1 MIKWVKL
8 CISNN
13 NDRVLWDEV
22 KKITKTNNSLPNVI
36 DDTTG
41 IVEISN
47 IFAEKYDTL
56 YNSVSFR
63 QQDLC
68 ALTREIATQITNAG
82 TNNTHNITVQ
92 DVKKAITKLKLGKK
106 EESGLFSNHF
116 IYGSERLMIMI
127 TLLFNS
133 MLVHGIAPDKL
144 ILGTMIPLIKDSRAS
159 KQNSDNYRAL
169 TLGTVLSKILDIVI
183 LNRQKDVLETSD
195 LQFGFKENLSTSMC
209 SFMVLETI
217 AYYKSKGSNAHVLLL
232 DASKAFD
239 RVDYIKL
246 FGKLGE
252 KGMCP
257 LTMRLLLNMYTNQ
270 KLQVKW
276 NNTKSHKFNVTN
288 GVRQGGVL
296 SPFLF
301 SLYVDELLVT
311 LKNNG
316 VGCHMGQYFVGAFG
330 YADDIILLCPS
341 LKGMREMVK
350 ICEEYAISHNILFNG
365 KKSKYLVFGNYK
377 YNVSL
382 SVNNEMVPRSESAL
396 HLGHLLHTKDTY
408 NQLTE
413 DAIKGF
419 NKSYYSFMARF
430 GTCNTS
436 TKNRLF
442 HQYCQSMYGSQL
454 WLLTSPSVNKMY
466 TKWRTYHRRVMSV
479 PSTTHCDMLPLIAE
493 NMSIETRL
501 DCKYIAFYKSIAT
514 SKKRIVN
521 YVARNRL
528 HEHASTMGKNMTYLM
543 DKYDIS
549 LDDILV
555 TSKKAMNKQCH
566 QKWLAK
572 VNAQY
577 HVNAHIVRELIM
589 VKENRLS
596 LNFTNDNY
604 NFSYDESKFIIDY
617 LCIN

>member
-1 MIKWVKL
+1 M
-8 CISNN
+8 
-13 NDRVLWDEV
+13 
-22 KKITKTNNSLPNVI
+22 
-36 DDTTG
+36 
-41 IVEISN
+41 
-47 IFAEKYDTL
+47 
-56 YNSVSFR
+56 
-63 QQDLC
+63 
-68 ALTREIATQITNAG
+68 TRRYTFF
-82 TNNTHNITVQ
+82 V
-92 DVKKAITKLKLGKK
+92 
-106 EESGLFSNHF
+106 
-116 IYGSERLMIMI
+116 
-127 TLLFNS
+127 
-133 MLVHGIAPDKL
+133 
-144 ILGTMIPLIKDSRAS
+144 
-159 KQNSDNYRAL
+159 
-169 TLGTVLSKILDIVI
+169 
-183 LNRQKDVLETSD
+183 
-195 LQFGFKENLSTSMC
+195 
-209 SFMVLETI
+209 
-217 AYYKSKGSNAHVLLL
+217 
-232 DASKAFD
+232 
-239 RVDYIKL
+239 YIHCC
-246 FGKLGE
+246 
-252 KGMCP
+252 M
-257 LTMRLLLNMYTNQ
+257 
-270 KLQVKW
+270 
-276 NNTKSHKFNVTN
+276 
-288 GVRQGGVL
+288 
-296 SPFLF
+296 
-301 SLYVDELLVT
+301 DELSAT
-311 LKNNG
+311 LKNNS
-316 VGCHMGQYFVGAFG
+316 VGCHMGHHFVGAFG

-413 DAIKGF
+413 DAIKWF

-514 SKKRIVN
+514 SKNCIVN

-528 HEHASTMGKNMTYLM
+528 HEHTSTMGKNMTYLM

-555 TSKKAMNKQCH
+555 TSKKAMNIQCH

-572 VNAQY
+572 VNA
-577 HVNAHIVRELIM
+577 
-589 VKENRLS
+589 
-596 LNFTNDNY
+596 
-604 NFSYDESKFIIDY
+604 
-617 LCIN
+617 